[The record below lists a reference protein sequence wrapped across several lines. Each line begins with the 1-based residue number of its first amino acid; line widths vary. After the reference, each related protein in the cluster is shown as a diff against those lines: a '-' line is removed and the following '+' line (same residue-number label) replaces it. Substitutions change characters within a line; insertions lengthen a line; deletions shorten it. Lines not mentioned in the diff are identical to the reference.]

1 MDLNLIHKKVAE
13 LYKNSKVSEDW
24 DKWTTWAYTNHVLV
38 VASNAKKLAG
48 QFGGNE
54 DYCVAGALLHDI
66 ADIKLERSDEN
77 HTEESKKIVR
87 EVLKEAGVSED
98 EIKFIVEEIIAPH
111 SCNETLP
118 ATLEGKILA
127 TADGMAHLMTDFYM
141 YFAWNH
147 WGNKGGVQKY
157 EEFRK
162 WVLQKIEKDFHKKI
176 FFPEIQKEIL
186 PYYES
191 LKSTLSKF

>member
-1 MDLNLIHKKVAE
+1 MDLNFIHKKVAE
-13 LYKNSKVSEDW
+13 LYNNSKVSDDW
-24 DKWTTWAYTNHVLV
+24 DKWTKWAYSSHVLV
-38 VASNAKKLAG
+38 VANNAQKLAE
-48 QFGGNE
+48 QFGGNV
-54 DYCVAGALLHDI
+54 DFCIAGALLHDI
-66 ADIKLERSDEN
+66 ADIKLERSDKN
-77 HTEESKKIVR
+77 HTQECKNMAQN
-87 EVLKEAGVSED
+87 VLKESGLDEA
-98 EIKFIVEEIIAPH
+98 EIKFIIEEIIAPH

-118 ATLEGKILA
+118 TTLEGKILA
-127 TADGMAHLMTDFYM
+127 TSDGMAHLMTDFYM

-147 WGNKGGVQKY
+147 WGNKGGVQIY
-157 EEFRK
+157 EEFQK